1 MAKLKATTYQG
12 LVSEVFKGYD
22 VPNFE
27 RKKIGHNTTAEYIPN
42 GMFGRDIVIRLHG
55 HQIVRLGRNAVHF
68 TLAGYNTVTTRE
80 RVNQFIPGRVYT
92 KNFVPHLD
100 GEEIDSELWYLLD

>member
-1 MAKLKATTYQG
+1 MAKLKATTYQS
-12 LVSEVFKGYD
+12 LVADVFKGYD

-55 HQIVRLGRNAVHF
+55 HGIVRLEREAVNF

-92 KNFVPHLD
+92 KNFVPYLD
-100 GEEIDSELWYLLD
+100 DEVIDPYEWYRL